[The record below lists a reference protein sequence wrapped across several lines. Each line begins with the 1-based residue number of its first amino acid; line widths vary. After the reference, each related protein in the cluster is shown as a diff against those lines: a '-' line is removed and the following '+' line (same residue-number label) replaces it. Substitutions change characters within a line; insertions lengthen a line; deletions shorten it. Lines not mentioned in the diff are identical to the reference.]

1 MKNKA
6 PLALLEQ
13 VIMLLVLAVA
23 AAVCLHLFA
32 SAGLQAEQNR
42 LQDRAMEQV
51 QNTAEVIKSHTGDM
65 EKAALLTGGSYEDGV
80 LTVSDSRFTVT
91 AEPIPQ
97 KNSLLGMAKITAV
110 SDGEILAQLTICWQ
124 EVGA

>member
-32 SAGLQAEQNR
+32 SAGVQAEQNR
-42 LQDRAMEQV
+42 LQDRAMEQA
-51 QNTAEVIKSHTGDM
+51 QNTAEVLKSHTGDM
-65 EKAALLTGGSYEDGV
+65 EKAALLTGGSYENGV
-80 LTVSDSRFTVT
+80 LTVSDSGFTVT

-97 KNSLLGMAKITAV
+97 DNPLLGMAQVTAA
-110 SDGEILAQLTICWQ
+110 SEGEILAQLTVCWQ
-124 EVGA
+124 EVGS

>member
-6 PLALLEQ
+6 PLALMEQ

-51 QNTAEVIKSHTGDM
+51 QNTAEVIKSHAGDL
-65 EKAALLTGGSYEDGV
+65 EKAALLTGGSYEEDV
-80 LTVSDSRFTVT
+80 LTVWDPRFTVT
-91 AEPIPQ
+91 AEVMPHENP
-97 KNSLLGMAKITAV
+97 LLGMAQVTAV
-110 SDGEILAQLTICWQ
+110 SEGEILAQLTVCWQ
-124 EVGA
+124 EVGS

>member
-91 AEPIPQ
+91 AEPIL
-97 KNSLLGMAKITAV
+97 SAL
-110 SDGEILAQLTICWQ
+110 LTIERNLKIRNFLPYC
-124 EVGA
+124 VTRSCR